1 MIEYLRTL
9 KCHQTEKTIIA
20 ELIADSK
27 TDFEGEFVKIED
39 MPKGFELAMGSY
51 CITTEGDLGI
61 YTSSEAWSWLGSDPE
76 LSMVNL
82 NLIKKAMEEK
92 EEKG

>member
-1 MIEYLRTL
+1 MIEYIKTL
-9 KCHQTEKTIIA
+9 KCHQSEKTIIA

-27 TDFEGEFVKIED
+27 SDFEGESVTITD
-39 MPKGFELAMGSY
+39 MPKEYELAMGSY

-61 YTSSEAWSWLGSDPE
+61 YTSEGSWSWLGADPE

-82 NLIKKAMEEK
+82 NLIKKSLEEK
-92 EEKG
+92 EAKE